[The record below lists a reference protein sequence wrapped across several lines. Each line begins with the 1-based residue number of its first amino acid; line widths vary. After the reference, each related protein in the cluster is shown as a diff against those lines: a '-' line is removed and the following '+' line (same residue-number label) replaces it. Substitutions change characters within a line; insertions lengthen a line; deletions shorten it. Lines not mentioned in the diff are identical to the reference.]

1 MQSLAKNVR
10 LIPANPM
17 LTPTGRPKN
26 AKERV
31 AAYCRVSTDQDDQVN
46 SFHVQ
51 REYYEQKINETPEWT
66 NAGIYADEGISGTSM
81 ERRPEFMKMLRACRQ
96 HKIDRVL
103 CKSLSRFARNTVD
116 CLDTVRELKGLGIA
130 VYFEK
135 ENIDTLKQQSEFII
149 TLYSGFAQAESE
161 SLSANVRLGMRMG
174 FAQGKVI
181 VRTDMLVGYTKDAEG
196 KPVIESKGA
205 ATVLRIY
212 SSYLAGMSLPQ
223 IRDALIRDGVPTAT
237 GIKAWSSEAV
247 KNILTNERYMGDAL
261 LQKWY
266 KKDCFSK
273 ACTKNNGEL
282 PQYYVENNHEG
293 IVSRELFSRVQSEM
307 ARRANL
313 KKPATLNG
321 ERVKGQY
328 SAKYALTERLIC
340 GECGTPYRR
349 CTWVRGDGKRIV
361 WRCISRLTYAK
372 QYCHDS
378 PTLDEYKIHAAIVEA
393 INLILENKDEILE
406 TVTEAIRV
414 AFDNGRG
421 GMDMAALRQ
430 RRTDLQLM
438 MDNLIEQVMKDG
450 QESEEMDRQLKS
462 AMEELERLEQA
473 IQQRDLEQ
481 RAAECENARLK
492 EIMQRIRETPCAL
505 TEYDDRLV
513 RQIVERVTVDSKDHL
528 TVSFGQGVD
537 IQVRIP

>member
-1 MQSLAKNVR
+1 M
-10 LIPANPM
+10 
-17 LTPTGRPKN
+17 
-26 AKERV
+26 
-31 AAYCRVSTDQDDQVN
+31 AAYCRVSTDQDDQIN

-81 ERRPEFMKMLRACRQ
+81 EKRPEFMKMLRACRQ

-103 CKSLSRFARNTVD
+103 CKSISRFARNTVD

-196 KPVIESKGA
+196 NPVIEPKGA

-313 KKPATLNG
+313 KKPAALNG

-349 CTWVRGDGKRIV
+349 CTWVRGNGKRIV

-414 AFDNGRG
+414 AFDNGKG
-421 GMDMAALRQ
+421 GLDMAALRQ

-505 TEYDDRLV
+505 TEYDDLLV
-513 RQIVERVTVDSKDHL
+513 RQIVERVTVDSKDQL
-528 TVSFGQGVD
+528 TVSLGQGVD
-537 IQVRIP
+537 IQVQMP